1 MSSNSKKISLS
12 NDVGLD
18 PCNEECAEKVRS
30 RRSSRNRKGKFVYEI
45 LGSKNLVYRTPGY

>member
-45 LGSKNLVYRTPGY
+45 LGSKNLVYRTPGH